1 MGIDQNRH
9 DGKRA
14 KHYEVWPKRTNRRT
28 VNPRTLVPAKLKMM
42 PNGTIK
48 VLVSPGA
55 MAKMRVGN
63 PARGNPMR
71 QWDVRVPPT
80 MQLGSYRF
88 GPVRKTMAEAKRAA
102 LSEYNDSR
110 RHEGLPT
117 LKSLPRGTTVK
128 EYSR

>member
-1 MGIDQNRH
+1 MAN
-9 DGKRA
+9 
-14 KHYEVWPKRTNRRT
+14 PK
-28 VNPRTLVPAKLKMM
+28 
-42 PNGTIK
+42 
-48 VLVSPGA
+48 
-55 MAKMRVGN
+55 
-63 PARGNPMR
+63 PMR

-128 EYSR
+128 EYEVWPKRTNQRTVNPRTLVPAKLKMMPNGTIKVLVSPGAMAKMRVGI

>member
-1 MGIDQNRH
+1 MANP
-9 DGKRA
+9 
-14 KHYEVWPKRTNRRT
+14 KHKTQRPNA
-28 VNPRTLVPAKLKMM
+28 NPRTLVPAKLKMM
-42 PNGTIK
+42 PNGTVK

-55 MAKMRVGN
+55 MAKLRVEN